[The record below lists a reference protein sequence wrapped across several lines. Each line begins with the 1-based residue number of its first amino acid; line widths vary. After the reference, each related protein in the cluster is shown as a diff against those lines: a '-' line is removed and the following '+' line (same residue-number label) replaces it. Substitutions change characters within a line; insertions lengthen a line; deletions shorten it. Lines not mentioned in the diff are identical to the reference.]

1 MKRVLSGLLLIAFT
15 LALRP
20 LVGADEAAL
29 LAERQNM
36 DERYKKMVA
45 MVEDLLAAQATL
57 QKRMGSLSDDL
68 QNLREE
74 SLRSQ
79 GKWASRDDLKR
90 LADRLADLEKRRE
103 EDRRVILE
111 EIKKLANT
119 PPAVLPE
126 PSVPKKPR
134 KPEPQVQDPAPI
146 PEKGYEYEVK
156 EGDTVAAIVAG
167 YREKGV
173 KTSVDQV
180 LKANP
185 ALKPNKLKKGQKI
198 FIPDPNLK

>member
-45 MVEDLLAAQATL
+45 MVEDLLAAQATF
-57 QKRMGSLSDDL
+57 QKRIGSLSDDL

-74 SLRSQ
+74 NLRSQ

-90 LADRLADLEKRRE
+90 LADRIADLEKRRE

-119 PPAVLPE
+119 PPPVLPE
-126 PSVPKKPR
+126 PSVPKKSR
-134 KPEPQVQDPAPI
+134 KPEPQVQDPTPI

-156 EGDTVAAIVAG
+156 DGDTVAAIVAG

-185 ALKPNKLKKGQKI
+185 SLKPNKLKKGQKI